1 MMTTKTDRSPAAIA
15 DEAIALFMRLGTLHY
30 GEKVSQLD
38 HALQCA
44 HNARLADEDEAMIAA
59 SLLHDIGHLLH
70 HEGEDAAERGIDTR
84 HEITGADWLHERFGP
99 AVSEPVRLHV
109 DAKRYL
115 ALRQP
120 TYVASLSPAS
130 LESLALQGGPMDA
143 DEASCFEQEPYRAEA
158 LRLRDYD
165 DLGKKD
171 RDDLPAFD
179 SYRDMLVRLARQ
191 G

>member
-1 MMTTKTDRSPAAIA
+1 MIAKETNCCIAAA
-15 DEAIALFMRLGTLHY
+15 EVIALFTRLGTLHY

-44 HNARLADEDEAMIAA
+44 HNARLAGEGEPMIVAA
-59 SLLHDIGHLLH
+59 LLHDVGHLLH
-70 HEGEDAAERGIDTR
+70 HEGEDAATRGIDTR
-84 HEITGADWLHERFGP
+84 HEITGADWLRERFGP
-99 AVSEPVRLHV
+99 EVSEPVRLHV

-120 TYVASLSPAS
+120 GYVESLSPAS
-130 LESLALQGGPMDA
+130 LESLALQGGAM
-143 DEASCFEQEPYRAEA
+143 DEAEATRFEKEPYHAGA

-171 RDDLPAFD
+171 RDDLPAFE
-179 SYRDMLVRLARQ
+179 SYRDMLERLARE

>member
-1 MMTTKTDRSPAAIA
+1 MTKTDRASVAA
-15 DEAIALFMRLGTLHY
+15 EAIALFTRLGTLHY

-44 HNARLADEDEAMIAA
+44 HNARLAGEGAAMIAA
-59 SLLHDIGHLLH
+59 ALLHDIGHLLH
-70 HEGEDAAERGIDTR
+70 HEGEDAATRGIDTR
-84 HEITGADWLHERFGP
+84 HEITGADWLRERFGP
-99 AVSEPVRLHV
+99 EVSEPVRLHV

-130 LESLALQGGPMDA
+130 LESLELQGGAM
-143 DEASCFEQEPYRAEA
+143 DEAEATRFEQEPHHAAA

-171 RDDLPAFD
+171 RDDLPAFE
-179 SYRDMLVRLARQ
+179 SYHDMLVRLARQ